1 MKFGAVPLGKAVGA
15 TLAHGIPVGEGRFG
29 KGRVLSAED
38 IDLLGKTGQTRVT
51 VARLGKKDVPENDA
65 AARIGAKLATSNIMA
80 KVASTGRVNLHASE
94 AGLLNVKPKIINAI
108 NAVHPSITLASLA
121 DLTVCQ
127 QGAMV
132 ATVKIIPFAAPL
144 NSVEKVENLA
154 ENTAITLHP
163 FQPLQVG
170 LIQTTLPLTKDSVLE
185 KTADVTRQRIAAFG
199 GTMNVAANCNHDAEA
214 LAETL
219 HAMLHLDLLI
229 VFGASAV
236 CDDEDVI
243 PSAIRLIGGKV
254 MQVGM
259 PVDPGNLLVL
269 GHKGKSTIIGAPG
282 CARSPKENG
291 FDWVLARQ
299 FAGLKVTSRDI
310 IGMGVGGLLMEIPTR
325 PSPRN
330 IAENQESSDD

>member
-1 MKFGAVPLGKAVGA
+1 MKFGAVPLGKAIGA
-15 TLAHGIPVGEGRFG
+15 TLAHGVAVGEGRFG
-29 KGRVLSAED
+29 KGRILSTQD
-38 IDLLGKTGQTRVT
+38 IDLLGKTGLIRVT
-51 VARLGKKDVPENDA
+51 VARLGKKDVLENEA
-65 AARIGAKLATSNIMA
+65 AARIGAKLAASKIIA
-80 KVASTGRVNLHASE
+80 KTASTGRVNLHAAE
-94 AGLLNVKPKIINAI
+94 AGLFNVKPKIINAI
-108 NAVHPSITLASLA
+108 NAVHPSITLATLA
-121 DLTVCQ
+121 DFTVCQ
-127 QGAMV
+127 QGTMV

-144 NSVEKVENLA
+144 NSVEKVETLA
-154 ENTAITLHP
+154 AKTAITLHP

-236 CDDEDVI
+236 CDDKDVI

-254 MQVGM
+254 TQVGM

-269 GHKGKSTIIGAPG
+269 GHKGKTTIIGAPG

-291 FDWVLARQ
+291 FDWVLARL
-299 FAGLKVTSRDI
+299 FAGVKVTPRDI
-310 IGMGVGGLLMEIPTR
+310 IGMGVGGLLMEISTR
-325 PSPRN
+325 PSPRSVS
-330 IAENQESSDD
+330 ENQESSDD